1 MKASEKSLKV
11 GVAVEDVMKRVL
23 EMPGPYTTARR
34 VYTSFSSSCRPNVS
48 MVQKAMENVQES
60 GFGTYKMVNK
70 LKVFYKVLPN
80 NVDLEA
86 KISTFNIPLR
96 EFEAIF
102 RKVDERL
109 TSRNIEAIMEA
120 HPNAEGLENYLRPV
134 RPVSPILQD

>member
-1 MKASEKSLKV
+1 MKAREKSLKV

-86 KISTFNIPLR
+86 KISTFNIPLG

-120 HPNAEGLENYLRPV
+120 HPNAECLENYL

>member
-60 GFGTYKMVNK
+60 GFCTYKMVNK

-86 KISTFNIPLR
+86 KLSNFNIPLG

>member
-60 GFGTYKMVNK
+60 GFCTYKMVNK

-86 KISTFNIPLR
+86 KLSTFNIPLG

-109 TSRNIEAIMEA
+109 TSRNIKQSWKHIPMQKVWKTTCHEMLSISKVMK
-120 HPNAEGLENYLRPV
+120 
-134 RPVSPILQD
+134 